1 MTTGVNNTKAVVDI
15 DEKILSAIFIE
26 TASSTFIM
34 QVLSITI
41 LKMMMACVFSRKILI
56 DFYGWLFNLYA
67 I

>member
-1 MTTGVNNTKAVVDI
+1 VTTGVNNTKAVVDI

-34 QVLSITI
+34 QVLSIII
-41 LKMMMACVFSRKILI
+41 LKMMMACVFSRKIPI